1 MYRYLLLAILCLL
14 ISILIPLVPS
24 VSYKEPY
31 AIEQV
36 VDKYPNQSLD
46 ILYQATF
53 SPGCCP
59 SFYTSSSGCLCK
71 SADIHPMIMSRG
83 GNRMTI
89 PLPPISETIRQ
100 DIPFDSYV

>member
-14 ISILIPLVPS
+14 ISILLPFIS

-89 PLPPISETIRQ
+89 PLPPISDTIRQ